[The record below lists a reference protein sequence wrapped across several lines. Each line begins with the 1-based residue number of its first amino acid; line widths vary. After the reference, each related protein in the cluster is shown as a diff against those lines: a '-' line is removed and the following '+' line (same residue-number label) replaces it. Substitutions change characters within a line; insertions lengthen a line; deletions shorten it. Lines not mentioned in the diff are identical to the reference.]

1 MKFDFEFEQTG
12 QGFGNGFSQS
22 KKNFVANFGEVQA
35 IGDGSS
41 AILISKTITTNGSYF
56 ATDDG
61 ADGYSSISVN
71 VKASADAKLPKLKMP
86 TINFDNYE
94 ALLTIDDT
102 VNGEHTEQYH
112 IYYGDKYVG
121 STNDTTVNLLS
132 MTDFTSND
140 ELKVTASASQFN
152 DSDEAVVLWEQPKL
166 KSPFISMDNVTSTLV
181 IVDVDADNTAA
192 YNIYADGV
200 LLVRTTETTVA
211 LEDYTSAPTTLRTI
225 SVIASAKNPYYLD
238 SDSVTAQ
245 WFPLLIGTQG
255 LAYTL
260 SADGTHYD
268 CSGIGTA
275 TDTNIIIGSVYNGLP
290 VTGITEKAFRGKKNI
305 ESVYIPYGITSV
317 GGAAFRGSS
326 IKKLTLPNSITLFYD
341 SSFAELS
348 ALEELHIS
356 DLVWWCTRNW
366 RVDTGML
373 NVNPSILNNNTKLY
387 LNGEL
392 IVDLVI
398 PEGVTEIMSYSFA
411 NVQHIRC
418 VTFPSS
424 LEYIYSRAFDDCG
437 LTSAVRIPESV
448 RWIYDYAFAGSTLT
462 GVIFER
468 NNPDDELFL
477 EWGVFLSCPNLKDV
491 ALRQHLTLRDGK
503 VFGGSTEIK
512 RVFFEGTEEEYRSMG
527 IDGLFVNKDYYFTR
541 YYNVNL
547 DNFTFPE
554 TT

>member
-1 MKFDFEFEQTG
+1 M
-12 QGFGNGFSQS
+12 
-22 KKNFVANFGEVQA
+22 
-35 IGDGSS
+35 
-41 AILISKTITTNGSYF
+41 
-56 ATDDG
+56 
-61 ADGYSSISVN
+61 
-71 VKASADAKLPKLKMP
+71 
-86 TINFDNYE
+86 
-94 ALLTIDDT
+94 LTIDDAA
-102 VNGEHTEQYH
+102 NGKHTEQYL

-140 ELKVTASASQFN
+140 ELKVAASASQFN
-152 DSDEAVVLWEQPKL
+152 DSDEATVLWEQPKL
-166 KSPFISMDNVTSTLV
+166 KSPFISMDNVTNTLV

-192 YNIYADGV
+192 YNIYVDGV

-211 LEDYTSAPTTLRTI
+211 LEDYTSAPTDLRTV
-225 SVIASAKNPYYLD
+225 SVTASAQNPYYLD

-245 WFPLLIGTQG
+245 WFPLFIGTQG

-268 CSGIGTA
+268 CSGIGTV
-275 TDTNIIIGSVYNGLP
+275 TDTNIVIGSVYNGLP
-290 VTGITEKAFRGKKNI
+290 VTGITEKAFRGNENI

-326 IKKLTLPNSITLFYD
+326 IKKLTLPNSITLFYN

-348 ALEELHIS
+348 ALEEVHIS
-356 DLVWWCTRNW
+356 DLVWWCTTVRSHDFDM
-366 RVDTGML
+366 V
-373 NVNPSILNNNTKLY
+373 NVHPSILNNNTKLY

-398 PEGVTEIMSYSFA
+398 PEGVTEVVSHCFNKA
-411 NVQHIRC
+411 QHIRS
-418 VTFPSS
+418 VIFPSS
-424 LEYIYSRAFDDCG
+424 LRYIDMYAFGDCG
-437 LTSAVRIPESV
+437 LTSSVRIPDSV
-448 RWIYDYAFAGSTLT
+448 EHIYDYAFSGSTLT

-468 NNPDDELFL
+468 NNPDDKLYL
-477 EWGVFLSCPNLKDV
+477 ERGVFVNCPNLKDV
-491 ALRQHLTLRDGK
+491 ALRQKPTLRDGK
-503 VFGGSTEIK
+503 VFGGSTEID
-512 RVFFEGTEEEYRSMG
+512 RVFFEGTEEEYQSMG
-527 IDGLFVNKDYYFTR
+527 IDGLFRNKGYYFTR